1 MIRMKK
7 RVRLDLCLQG
17 SDSLALETKPALST
31 LHFVAALNLL
41 RGPALLWKPR
51 VTLENDIISRF
62 KGLSMSLGLNS
73 LNCHLGPFMTGR
85 QMSTFVQMFPGV
97 EVHLIRESIL

>member
-62 KGLSMSLGLNS
+62 KGLSMSSS